1 MGISVV
7 FSDHQIAV
15 HLFSKM
21 KAFVA
26 VLSALV
32 AAASGEPQILANYG
46 YGLAGYGGYYGY
58 PGYATHGLTYAAPAI
73 QTVAAAPAPAVTVA
87 AAAPAVVPTLAY
99 NCINPYDYAGQVY
112 PVAEP
117 YIHQEIPAEEYVH
130 TEIAAEPYVHEEIPA
145 EPYVHTEIPAEPYI
159 HAEVLPEP
167 YIHQEPVAVVAAPA
181 PLVAA
186 AAPVTVAA
194 APVQQVTYAQ
204 APIQYTQAIAPANL
218 YNYAPANLNFASGL
232 AYNYGAY
239 PYGFLGAA
247 ALKSQ

>member
-1 MGISVV
+1 MGSVV
-7 FSDHQIAV
+7 FSEHQIAV

-99 NCINPYDYAGQVY
+99 NYINPYDYAGQVY

-117 YIHQEIPAEEYVH
+117 YIHQEIPAEPYVH
-130 TEIAAEPYVHEEIPA
+130 TEIAA

-204 APIQYTQAIAPANL
+204 APIQYTQSIAPANL

-232 AYNYGAY
+232 GYNYGAY
-239 PYGFLGAA
+239 PYGFLGAT

>member
-99 NCINPYDYAGQVY
+99 NYINPYDYAGQVY

-117 YIHQEIPAEEYVH
+117 YIHEEIPAEEYVH

-145 EPYVHTEIPAEPYI
+145 EEYVHEEIPAEPYI
-159 HAEVLPEP
+159 HAEVAAEP
-167 YIHQEPVAVVAAPA
+167 YVHVEPIAAPVAVAAPA
-181 PLVAA
+181 
-186 AAPVTVAA
+186 
-194 APVQQVTYAQ
+194 VQYVQHA
-204 APIQYTQAIAPANL
+204 
-218 YNYAPANLNFASGL
+218 
-232 AYNYGAY
+232 
-239 PYGFLGAA
+239 
-247 ALKSQ
+247 